1 MFHYLLSA
9 CIFLTFSTGAFAFPF
24 NDQDGKINQKDA
36 NGLKQGRW
44 VYFGKD
50 MPAEGIPAEGKV
62 EEGPYKDDRKEG
74 TWIKYHNDGVTP
86 RLRGEYSFGRPKGKY
101 IKIYANGI
109 PKEIGTFDKNQY
121 KDSLLRNYE
130 NGVPEYIGFYNGA
143 GKEQGVIK
151 HYHPNGKVAFVYNAS
166 NGVLTGKATRYWPNG
181 DIKEEIIYGP
191 TGEIEKSVPVPMK
204 NPEVIAADPK
214 LKDSKPAPKVGDGK
228 VLSGKFNPNAYNKVY
243 NSEGE
248 ISQDGDFKDG
258 KLWDGKVYVYDKDGI
273 LLKVQIFK
281 NGKYHSDGQL

>member
-9 CIFLTFSTGAFAFPF
+9 CIFLTISTGAFAFPF

-50 MPAEGIPAEGKV
+50 LPAEGIPAEGKV

-74 TWIKYHNDGVTP
+74 IWIKYHNDGVTP
-86 RLRGEYSFGRPKGKY
+86 RLKGEYSFGRPKGKY
-101 IKIYANGI
+101 TRIYSNGVI
-109 PKEIGTFDKNQY
+109 KEIGTFDKNQY
-121 KDSLLRNYE
+121 KDSLTRNYE
-130 NGVPEYIGFYNGA
+130 NGVPEYKGFYNGS
-143 GKEQGVIK
+143 GKEQGTIK
-151 HYHPNGKVAFVYNAS
+151 HFHPNGKVAFVYDAS
-166 NGVLTGKATRYWPNG
+166 NGVPTGKATRYHENG
-181 DIKEEIIYGP
+181 DIKEVIYYSP
-191 TGEIEKSVPVPMK
+191 TGEVEKSEQKEMVNPPVK
-204 NPEVIAADPK
+204 SEDPK
-214 LKDSKPAPKVGDGK
+214 LKDSKAAPKLNDAK